1 MPLSHRVARRDIND
15 NGVDM
20 TPMLDIVFI
29 LLVFF
34 IITASFISE
43 EGITL
48 EHPAGGAVCDCGP
61 KPIGIYLFADG
72 RASVDGQII
81 AIMHIP
87 NRVQS
92 IRADRP
98 QAAVIIGADATAAH
112 GNVVYL
118 KDQFDLA
125 NIPVSLKINLRS

>member
-1 MPLSHRVARRDIND
+1 MSLSKRLARRKIND

-29 LLVFF
+29 LLIFF
-34 IITASFISE
+34 IVTATFISE
-43 EGITL
+43 DGIIL
-48 EHPAGGAVCDCGP
+48 KQANDPMCDCGP
-61 KPIGIYLFADG
+61 SKPIGVYLFADG

-81 AIMHIP
+81 ALMRIT

-92 IRADRP
+92 LRADNP
-98 QAAVIIGADATAAH
+98 QAAVVIRADVKAAH
-112 GNVVYL
+112 GSVVYL

-125 NIPVSLKINLRS
+125 NIPVSLKINLQS